1 MKQQQGSPKK
11 PRPLKKPSK
20 FNSRQ
25 AVGYAGSPHR
35 RELNNY
41 LTPPKPDEMESDN
54 EDRSG
59 TSTNP
64 RPHENKYKQVARQH
78 TS

>member
-1 MKQQQGSPKK
+1 M
-11 PRPLKKPSK
+11 
-20 FNSRQ
+20 
-25 AVGYAGSPHR
+25 GYHAGSRSPNK

-64 RPHENKYKQVARQH
+64 RPHENKYKQFAKQPVSSTIEVSRHARLRA
-78 TS
+78 SKG